1 MREQPNRLAAEKSP
15 YLQQHAYNP
24 VDWYPW
30 GEEAFEKARQEDK
43 LVFLSI
49 GYSTCHWCHV
59 MARES
64 FEDREIA
71 GLLNQYFVSIKVD
84 REERPD
90 VDKAYMQVCLALT
103 GSGGWPLTIIMTPEK
118 QPFLAGTYFPKE
130 RGRGKP
136 GLKEIL
142 PRVHN
147 VWIQEREKILNA
159 STEIIDLLKQQKPE
173 KTHELDKGTIHET
186 FRLLEQNFDQEYG
199 GFGVSPKFPAPH
211 YYTFLLRFYYQ
222 TGNQRALDMVN
233 KSLTAMRLGGLY
245 DHLGYGFHRYS
256 TDQMFLVPHFEKMLY
271 DQANLLEVYLQAYQV
286 TKINLFRET
295 AEEIIS
301 YLKRE
306 MLAPEGAFYSAESAE
321 SEGEEGKFY
330 TFTRR
335 EIAETLG
342 EDRTDLICQLF
353 NIKEKGNFREES
365 TQTFSGKN
373 ILYLREQIPQESK
386 TQVKESLKKLF
397 LHQKKRERPAQD
409 DKIITAWNGLLIS
422 SLAQA
427 GGVFPRSGALS
438 MAEKAA
444 SFIIKSLYL
453 RDRLFRRYREGEVRI
468 KGYLDDY
475 AYFIRGLI
483 SLFQVSQKEKYL
495 KLALKLIRE
504 MIELFWDKREGGFFL
519 NGKDSEKMILDFK
532 DTYDG
537 AFPSSNTVA
546 AYDLI
551 RLSSLTQDSEIKKY
565 AQEQFDFL
573 SRFAIHN
580 LTAFAGFIS
589 FLDLVL
595 MPPKEIVLVN
605 DKEKKFLDLLNK
617 SFLPDINY
625 LYPKSLLPW
634 TELHSKGTE
643 GPTIFICENFTCKKP
658 LHSLKELKD
667 ALRKRRGLTG
677 QDFP

>member
-1 MREQPNRLAAEKSP
+1 MSERPNRLAAEKSP
-15 YLQQHAYNP
+15 YLQQHAHNP

-43 LVFLSI
+43 PVFLSI

-90 VDKAYMQVCLALT
+90 VDDAYMQFCLAMT

-130 RGRGKP
+130 RRRGKP

-142 PRVHN
+142 PQIHN
-147 VWIQEREKILNA
+147 FWIQEREKILNA
-159 STEIIDLLKQQKPE
+159 SIEIIDFLKQQKPE
-173 KTHELDKGTIHET
+173 KTHDLDKGTIHET
-186 FRLLEQNFDQEYG
+186 FRLLEQSFDQEYG
-199 GFGVSPKFPAPH
+199 GFGVSPKFPTPH

-222 TGNQRALDMVN
+222 TGDQRALDMVN
-233 KSLTAMRLGGLY
+233 KSLTAMRLGGMY
-245 DHLGYGFHRYS
+245 DHLGHGFHRYS

-271 DQANLLEVYLQAYQV
+271 DQANLLEVYLEAYQI
-286 TKINLFRET
+286 TKADLFRET
-295 AEEIIS
+295 VEEIIS

-306 MLAPEGAFYSAESAE
+306 MLAPEGAFYAAESAE
-321 SEGEEGKFY
+321 SGGEEGKFY

-335 EIAETLG
+335 EIAEILG
-342 EDRTDLICQLF
+342 KERADLISQLF

-365 TQTFSGKN
+365 TQRLSGKN
-373 ILYLREQIPQESK
+373 ILYLRGQIPQESK
-386 TQVKESLKKLF
+386 TLVKDSLKKLF
-397 LHQKKRERPAQD
+397 LYQKKREKPAQD

-427 GGVFPRSGALS
+427 GGVFPRSEALR

-444 SFIIKSLYL
+444 GFIIKSLYL
-453 RDRLFRRYREGEVRI
+453 KDRLFRRYREGEVKI

-483 SLFQVSQKEKYL
+483 SLFQISQKEEHL
-495 KLALKLIRE
+495 KLALKLTRE
-504 MIELFWDKREGGFFL
+504 MIELFWDKKEGGFFL
-519 NGKDSEKMILDFK
+519 NGKDSEKMILDLK

-537 AFPSSNTVA
+537 AFSSSNTMA

-551 RLSSLTQDSEIKKY
+551 RLSNLTQDTEIKKY
-565 AQEQFDFL
+565 AQEQLDFM

-580 LTAFAGFIS
+580 LTALAGFMS
-589 FLDLVL
+589 FLDLAL
-595 MPPKEIVLVN
+595 TPPKEIILVN
-605 DKEKKFLDLLNK
+605 DIEKKFLDFLNK
-617 SFLPDINY
+617 SFLPNTNY
-625 LYPKSLLPW
+625 LYPSSLLPW
-634 TELHSKGTE
+634 TEAYLKGTKE
-643 GPTIFICENFTCKKP
+643 PTIFICENFTCKKP

-667 ALRKRRGLTG
+667 ALKKRPVLA
-677 QDFP
+677 D